1 MQAEEARRSGD
12 RPFGALLVDGLA
24 GAVLFE
30 AKDTVR
36 VKAQQQQPKRLRCA
50 CVLFHASVM
59 LRGKGVVPATLG
71 RLRRRPAR
79 SCRDE
84 RAAARCQRKPTRDA
98 VGALRGGQLGGAL

>member
-36 VKAQQQQPKRLRCA
+36 VKALQQQPKRLLCA
-50 CVLFHASVM
+50 CCVKQSVM
-59 LRGKGVVPATLG
+59 LRDKGVVPATLG

-84 RAAARCQRKPTRDA
+84 RAAARCQCEPTRDA